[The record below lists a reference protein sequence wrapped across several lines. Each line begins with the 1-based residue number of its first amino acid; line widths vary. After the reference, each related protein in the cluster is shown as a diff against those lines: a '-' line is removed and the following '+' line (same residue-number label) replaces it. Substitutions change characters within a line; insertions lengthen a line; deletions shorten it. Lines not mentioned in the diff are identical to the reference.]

1 MKQQQRKK
9 SFFSAALESQSHFF
23 FCILNLIPSDCHDI
37 CTRVTYMLT
46 HFTLIVTEPAVDMGL
61 HQIAVVTMFRGL
73 NNPGQTNLSRI

>member
-9 SFFSAALESQSHFF
+9 SFFLQLLSHKVIF